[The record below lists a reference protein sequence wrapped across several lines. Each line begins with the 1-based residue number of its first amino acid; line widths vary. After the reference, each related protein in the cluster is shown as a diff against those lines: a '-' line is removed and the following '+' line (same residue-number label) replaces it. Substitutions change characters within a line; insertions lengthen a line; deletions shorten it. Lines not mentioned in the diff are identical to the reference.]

1 VSVSGE
7 AVREAT
13 KYKMALKE
21 PNINSPGLSPG
32 DDKTRAAPEKEDKVK
47 DEDEDKI
54 KVKVKGIQHS

>member
-1 VSVSGE
+1 
-7 AVREAT
+7 
-13 KYKMALKE
+13 MALKE